1 MIIRILENDRL
12 AYYST
17 EDNSNFW
24 DEHWKKYFSPD
35 IYKRAERGNLSWFEE
50 PFTRYLPKHGH
61 ILEAG
66 CGLGVY
72 VRALLVRGYDA
83 EGIESGVETVK
94 MVRELYPDLPI
105 RLGDVTRLE
114 VPEKYYSGYISL
126 GVMEH
131 CRNGPEPFLE
141 EAYRVLASDGIAII
155 SVPCFHPL
163 RRLKARMGLYRGQ
176 SNGLHFYQY
185 AFTRMEF
192 IALLRKHGFKVIDK
206 ILYDG
211 FKGMKDEIHLLE
223 KICQWPTIGWRLKQK
238 VQKCKWIEHT
248 LGHMMLFVC
257 RKAQKT
263 NE

>member
-17 EDNSNFW
+17 ETNPIFW
-24 DEHWKKYFSPD
+24 DAHWKKYFSPD
-35 IYKRAERGNLSWFEE
+35 IYKKAERGSFVWFEK
-50 PFTRYLPKHGH
+50 PFTDYLSREGR

-72 VRALLVRGYDA
+72 VLALLVRGYDA
-83 EGIESGVETVK
+83 EGMESGAETVK

-105 RLGDVTRLE
+105 RAGDVTCME

-131 CRNGPEPFLE
+131 CKKGPEPFLK
-141 EAYRVLASDGIAII
+141 EAYRVLKNDGVAII

-163 RRLKARMGLYRGQ
+163 RRLKARLGFYRGQ
-176 SNGLHFYQY
+176 SNGLEFYQY
-185 AFTRMEF
+185 AFTKMEF
-192 IALLRKHGFKVIDK
+192 IALLQKHGFKVVDEMI
-206 ILYDG
+206 YDG
-211 FKGMKDEIHLLE
+211 FKGVKDEIRLLQ
-223 KICQWPTIGWRLKQK
+223 KIIQWPAIGWRLKQW
-238 VQKCKWIEHT
+238 VQSCKWIEHT

-257 RKAQKT
+257 RKVQ
-263 NE
+263 